1 MNRKAYLA
9 AGTPR
14 DGYQRL
20 PGTPRAPLKAV
31 CPDVQVKRR
40 LALNAGWVSRA
51 TRWPAT
57 SNSRFRGCFPDMHHS
72 ARLRMTS
79 VFRAVCLCPHTLN
92 VPLHSASEP
101 SERGSLVKLRSHV
114 LSRIHC
120 AGGNAEDL
128 KPQQQRGCTWA
139 GHRLQEAADSP
150 DCSPARMAVM
160 PQNLL
165 RAFGWLLVYQ
175 RSCGCAAPAR
185 LLQQSRRAR

>member
-40 LALNAGWVSRA
+40 LALTAGWVSRA

-72 ARLRMTS
+72 ARLSMTS

-101 SERGSLVKLRSHV
+101 SERGSLAKLRSHV

-120 AGGNAEDL
+120 AGAMQRIWSLDSREDAPVQGVVCRRQL
-128 KPQQQRGCTWA
+128 I
-139 GHRLQEAADSP
+139 
-150 DCSPARMAVM
+150 
-160 PQNLL
+160 LL
-165 RAFGWLLVYQ
+165 IALL
-175 RSCGCAAPAR
+175 
-185 LLQQSRRAR
+185 